1 MYFKIKAYLCIAV
14 QGEPRKR
21 NLKRLKGSKKKQPNF

>member
-1 MYFKIKAYLCIAV
+1 MDAYLCIAV

-21 NLKRLKGSKKKQPNF
+21 NLKRLKGSKKKPTKVLKT